1 MSDLSR
7 LRKPL
12 PTRTNELRDWYY
24 KMRNAKTLIIIGLL
38 TLSLTACTKPVL
50 VKPDCVRPVVKVS
63 EVTDDRSILII
74 LNELVTI
81 IQEQESTIKCYEAWS
96 K

>member
-1 MSDLSR
+1 
-7 LRKPL
+7 
-12 PTRTNELRDWYY
+12 
-24 KMRNAKTLIIIGLL
+24 MRNVSLMIITVWL

-63 EVTDDRSILII
+63 TIETDRDILNV
-74 LNELVTI
+74 LNELVTLVE
-81 IQEQESTIKCYEAWS
+81 QQESALDCYERAL